1 MVYIT
6 SWPQFQREAEALY
19 ARSPFKTRYCVKW
32 RSVEGSLVLKLTDD
46 TTCLKYR
53 ATSTV
58 YFHKFQALNL
68 LLMEKMQNRKLP
80 APPPPETTAGP
91 GAADAASTAPRAGAA
106 AASGTHAGG
115 GKKRGG
121 KKKK

>member
-19 ARSPFKTRYCVKW
+19 ARSPFRTRYCVKW
-32 RSVEGSLVLKLTDD
+32 RSVEGTLVLKLTDD

-53 ATSTV
+53 ATSTA
-58 YFHKFQALNL
+58 YFHRFQALNL
-68 LLMEKMQNRKLP
+68 SLMEKMQNRKLP
-80 APPPPETTAGP
+80 APAPPEAAAGS
-91 GAADAASTAPRAGAA
+91 GAADAASTVPRAGAPA
-106 AASGTHAGG
+106 TSGTHAGS